1 MNNVMELEVQGLEE
15 VSTGK
20 KPFYRSPLVLIA
32 GAFMLAMLMW
42 AFNFQPVSS
51 ESTKLTAMF
60 APGTNLMDFNSPV
73 WQDNATSSKTK
84 EKIATTVVPLS
95 GQFYIKPYGGN
106 TLEVKA
112 RAAHDGK
119 DVAFWLQWK
128 DETLNA
134 TGNTVDLKDTFSDGA
149 ALEFPLDPLPGRQPF
164 RCMGQPDAL
173 VNIWHWKAERDAE
186 IARQLNTTPI
196 KTASGKAAKN
206 YVGPNAA
213 YLIDPSR
220 DDPDSAAK
228 YDPQTK
234 TWTLIFKRALE
245 TSDRKTA
252 VIFRN
257 LEAGIGT
264 PGSSLG
270 ASAFATQIAFAIWD
284 GGAGEKLSKKAVSTW
299 VDLTVEEGDPGPQQL
314 GNLINMIAIGGITII
329 ACFLAWKL
337 LPGDRRRKSN

>member
-1 MNNVMELEVQGLEE
+1 MNKVMELEVAGMAE
-15 VSTGK
+15 VSLRK
-20 KPFYRSPLVLIA
+20 RPFYRSPFVLIG
-32 GAFMLAMLMW
+32 GAFVLALLMW
-42 AFNFQPVSS
+42 AVNFQPVSS
-51 ESTKLTAMF
+51 ESTKLTAMYS
-60 APGTNLMDFNSPV
+60 AATPNLLDFNAPV
-73 WQDNATSSKTK
+73 WREDAVSPKTN

-112 RAAHDGK
+112 RAAHNGK
-119 DVAFWLQWK
+119 EIAFHLQWK

-134 TGNTVDLKDTFSDGA
+134 TGNSADLINTFSDGA
-149 ALEFPLDPLPGRQPF
+149 AVEFPLDPLPGRQPF

-173 VNIWHWKAERDAE
+173 VNIWHWKAERDPA
-186 IARQLNTTPI
+186 ITDKPV

-213 YLIDPSR
+213 YLVDPNR
-220 DDPDSAAK
+220 DDPDTAAR
-228 YDPQTK
+228 YDAATK
-234 TWTLIFKRALE
+234 TWTLIFKRTLE

-299 VDLTVEEGDPGPQQL
+299 VDLTVEEGDPSAQQL
-314 GNLINMIAIGGITII
+314 GNLLNMVGIGVITLV
-329 ACFLAWKL
+329 ACFLCWKL
-337 LPGDRRRKSN
+337 LPGDKRRKSN